1 MGMPFDDTGGYDDR
15 HEFIAYDI
23 LFDKVDPVKHMDSSY
38 LDESG
43 DHPDWG
49 DDEVEKVIAE
59 VKELA
64 EAEGLTTDIKPEDF
78 ERADNTSTKGE

>member
-15 HEFIAYDI
+15 HELIAYGI
-23 LFDKVDPVKHMDSSY
+23 LFGKEDPVARMDSSY

-78 ERADNTSTKGE
+78 ERADP